1 MNESCSV
8 LGACC
13 TLFTPRSV
21 AHLELAHLRG
31 RNDQATDRMDEMAVY
46 GFEKRIERST
56 GDDFVGIHKD
66 EIQCRVKTLWVIKK
80 PSLYLQSSFD

>member
-46 GFEKRIERST
+46 GFEKE
-56 GDDFVGIHKD
+56 
-66 EIQCRVKTLWVIKK
+66 
-80 PSLYLQSSFD
+80 